1 MGVFDLQLQ
10 IIRRY
15 YWFYAFFP
23 YSCAVMISNGEILA
37 FDRPAVLMGSI
48 PVRIGTAFGGAI
60 AYWTTASNML
70 AAIDF
75 DLRSVDVG

>member
-1 MGVFDLQLQ
+1 M
-10 IIRRY
+10 
-15 YWFYAFFP
+15 
-23 YSCAVMISNGEILA
+23 MISNGEILT

-75 DLRSVDVG
+75 DLRSVDVGCRATAKEIDCRGNFLDIPKTV